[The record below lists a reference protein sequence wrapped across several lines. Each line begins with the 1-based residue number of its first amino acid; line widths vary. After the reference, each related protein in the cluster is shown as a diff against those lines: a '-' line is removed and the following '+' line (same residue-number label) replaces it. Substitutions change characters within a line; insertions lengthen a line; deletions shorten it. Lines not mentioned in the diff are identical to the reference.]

1 MSMKGFF
8 GGVKGGFKLGKS
20 KPKVQGR
27 FLRMKSFKTKQKV
40 KKNVNFAKKF
50 FKKDIRVQKRW
61 VRRKWN
67 MIKRNRAE
75 KSLESGNSTKKRTS
89 DATKGKKKG
98 GFNPFKF
105 IMAIF
110 AGWLIN
116 QLPAIMESVKKFIDM
131 AKPVF
136 ETLKKWATGIV
147 DFFTWIGDGI
157 KNLWN
162 TITGNTDSVDAEKK
176 KLETEN
182 KKLKDTFSKQKK
194 GFKDLEDKAKGEEK
208 NLKKD
213 MDDLNKEVDNELDQS
228 EKVDPIQVLE
238 DNKNLVPT
246 GMGGVVESEIKNNPE
261 KYNTKT
267 KINAALSNVGVNSS
281 KVKYRTRTIK
291 SDLSTIT
298 FDGKTYSRGKPG
310 LGGYIPGDGKGGS
323 TYGNLKVD
331 SSTKDRVITVPVT
344 QPTSKTN
351 QAPVTSGSSPNIGDK
366 DSVNSKDLML
376 HGMEK

>member
-105 IMAIF
+105 IMTIF

-176 KLETEN
+176 KLESEN
-182 KKLKDTFSKQKK
+182 NKLKDTFKKQKK
-194 GFKDLEDKAKGEEK
+194 GFSDLEQKAKGEEK

-213 MDDLNKEVDNELDQS
+213 MDDLNKEVDNELDKS

-238 DNKNLVPT
+238 DNKNLVPS
-246 GMGGVVESEIKNNPE
+246 GMSGIVEGEIKSNPS

-267 KINAALSNVGVNSS
+267 KINSALTNFGIDSS
-281 KVKYRTRTIK
+281 KVKYRTNTIK

-298 FDGKTYSRGKPG
+298 VDGKKYPRGLSGPNETFG
-310 LGGYIPGDGKGGS
+310 GKGGS

-331 SSTKDRVITVPVT
+331 SSNKDRVITVPVT
-344 QPTSKTN
+344 QPTSKIN
-351 QAPVTSGSSPNIGDK
+351 QTPVTSGSSPNIGDK

>member
-8 GGVKGGFKLGKS
+8 GSVKGGFKLGKS

-27 FLRMKSFKTKQKV
+27 FLRMKSFKTKQKI

-50 FKKDIRVQKRW
+50 FKKDVRVQKRW

-75 KSLESGNSTKKRTS
+75 RSLESGNSTKKRTS

-116 QLPAIMESVKKFIDM
+116 QLPAIMNSVKKFIDM

-194 GFKDLEDKAKGEEK
+194 GFKDLEDKARGEEK
-208 NLKKD
+208 NLKKE
-213 MDDLNKEVDNELDQS
+213 MGEVNKEVNKELESKGIETTSATGEEILPNSNPRPKLQRDSVMNRKPYTGTNER
-228 EKVDPIQVLE
+228 KLE
-238 DNKNLVPT
+238 FQKKKT
-246 GMGGVVESEIKNNPE
+246 EIKNVSNYGGTGRPITTVINGVEKTLNPGTPE
-261 KYNTKT
+261 YAKFFGVKPKNG
-267 KINAALSNVGVNSS
+267 NVNL
-281 KVKYRTRTIK
+281 K
-291 SDLSTIT
+291 SDSSN
-298 FDGKTYSRGKPG
+298 K
-310 LGGYIPGDGKGGS
+310 
-323 TYGNLKVD
+323 NKV
-331 SSTKDRVITVPVT
+331 IEVPVI
-344 QPTSKTN
+344 QP
-351 QAPVTSGSSPNIGDK
+351 APKMTGGAVASGSLPNIGDK

>member
-27 FLRMKSFKTKQKV
+27 FLSMKSFKTKQKV

-105 IMAIF
+105 IMTIF

-176 KLETEN
+176 KLESEN
-182 KKLKDTFSKQKK
+182 NKLKDTFKKQKK

-208 NLKKD
+208 KLNKD

-238 DNKNLVPT
+238 DNKNLIPA
-246 GMGGVVESEIKNNPE
+246 GMSGIVKNEVTNNPS
-261 KYNTKT
+261 KYDTKGE
-267 KINAALSNVGVNSS
+267 INAALNKYGVDTS
-281 KVKYRTRTIK
+281 KIKYRTKQTIIK
-291 SDLSTIT
+291 GDLSTIT
-298 FDGKTYSRGKPG
+298 FDGKTYPRGISGPMNTFG
-310 LGGYIPGDGKGGS
+310 GKGGS

-331 SSTKDRVITVPVT
+331 SSNKDRVITVPVT

>member
-1 MSMKGFF
+1 MKGFF
-8 GGVKGGFKLGKS
+8 GSVKGGFKLGKS

-176 KLETEN
+176 KLESEN
-182 KKLKDTFSKQKK
+182 NKLKDTFKKQKK
-194 GFKDLEDKAKGEEK
+194 GFKDLENKAKGEEK
-208 NLKKD
+208 NLRKD
-213 MDDLNKEVDNELDQS
+213 MDDLNNEVNNELDQS

-238 DNKNLVPT
+238 DNKNLVPS

-267 KINAALSNVGVNSS
+267 KINSALSNFGVDSS
-281 KVKYRTRTIK
+281 KVIYRTKRTIV
-291 SDLSTIT
+291 SGDLTTIT
-298 FDGKTYSRGKPG
+298 VDGKKYPRGISGPMNTFG
-310 LGGYIPGDGKGGS
+310 GKGGS
-323 TYGNLKVD
+323 TYNNLKVD

-344 QPTSKTN
+344 QPTSKIN

>member
-1 MSMKGFF
+1 MSMKNFF
-8 GGVKGGFKLGKS
+8 GSVKGGFKLGKS

-27 FLRMKSFKTKQKV
+27 FLRMKSFKTKQKI

-50 FKKDIRVQKRW
+50 FKKDVRTQKRW

-75 KSLESGNSTKKRTS
+75 KSLESGQSTKKRS
-89 DATKGKKKG
+89 NDATKKKKG

-105 IMAIF
+105 IMTIF

-116 QLPAIMESVKKFIDM
+116 QLPAIMNSVKKFIDM

-162 TITGNTDSVDAEKK
+162 SITGTTDSVDSEKK
-176 KLETEN
+176 ALETEN
-182 KKLKDTFSKQKK
+182 KKLKDSFKKQKK
-194 GFKDLEDKAKGEEK
+194 GFDDLEKKAKGEEK

-213 MDDLNKEVDNELDQS
+213 MDDVNKEVNKELDSKGIETTSATGEEILPNSNPTPKLQRDS
-228 EKVDPIQVLE
+228 VINRKPYTGTNERRKEFQRKITGIENREKYGGTGGPVTTVINGVEKTLHPGTPEYAKFFGVKPKNGNVNLKSDSS
-238 DNKNLVPT
+238 NKN
-246 GMGGVVESEIKNNPE
+246 
-261 KYNTKT
+261 
-267 KINAALSNVGVNSS
+267 
-281 KVKYRTRTIK
+281 KVIE
-291 SDLSTIT
+291 
-298 FDGKTYSRGKPG
+298 
-310 LGGYIPGDGKGGS
+310 
-323 TYGNLKVD
+323 
-331 SSTKDRVITVPVT
+331 VPVI
-344 QPTSKTN
+344 QPAPKMTRD
-351 QAPVTSGSSPNIGDK
+351 PVTSGSTPNIGDK

-376 HGMEK
+376 HGIEK

>member
-8 GGVKGGFKLGKS
+8 GSVKGGFKLGKS

-27 FLRMKSFKTKQKV
+27 FLRMKSFKTKQKI

-50 FKKDIRVQKRW
+50 FKKDVRVQKRW
-61 VRRKWN
+61 VRRRWN

-89 DATKGKKKG
+89 DATKNKKKG

-105 IMAIF
+105 IMTIF

-147 DFFTWIGDGI
+147 DFFTWIGGGI
-157 KNLWN
+157 KKLWN

-176 KLETEN
+176 KIEDAN
-182 KKLKDTFSKQKK
+182 KKLKGTFKKSQDGFNKLEKQ
-194 GFKDLEDKAKGEEK
+194 AKGEEK
-208 NLKKD
+208 NLNKD
-213 MDDLNKEVDNELDQS
+213 MNDLNKEVDNELDQS
-228 EKVDPIQVLE
+228 EKVDPITVLE
-238 DNKNLVPT
+238 DNKSLIPA
-246 GMGGVVESEIKNNPE
+246 GMGGVVESEIKNNPS

-267 KINAALSNVGVNSS
+267 KINSALTNFGVDSS
-281 KVKYRTRTIK
+281 KVKYRTTNTIK
-291 SDLSTIT
+291 ADLKTIT
-298 FDGKTYSRGKPG
+298 VDGKKYPRGLSGPNETFG
-310 LGGYIPGDGKGGS
+310 GKGGS

-331 SSTKDRVITVPVT
+331 SSNKNKVIEVPVM

>member
-27 FLRMKSFKTKQKV
+27 FLRMKSFKTKQKI

-50 FKKDIRVQKRW
+50 FKKDVRTQKRW

-75 KSLESGNSTKKRTS
+75 KSLESGQSTKKRS
-89 DATKGKKKG
+89 NDATKKKKG

-105 IMAIF
+105 IMTIF

-116 QLPAIMESVKKFIDM
+116 QLPAIMNSVKKFIDM

-147 DFFTWIGDGI
+147 DFFTWIGNGI

-176 KLETEN
+176 ALETEN
-182 KKLKDTFSKQKK
+182 KKLKDTFKKQKK
-194 GFKDLEDKAKGEEK
+194 GFDDLEKKAKGEEK
-208 NLKKD
+208 NLKKE
-213 MDDLNKEVDNELDQS
+213 MGDLNKEVNKELDSKGIETTSATGEEILPNSNPTPKLQRDS
-228 EKVDPIQVLE
+228 VINRKPYTGTNERRKEFQRKITGIENREKYGGTGGPVTTVINGVEKTLHPGTPEYAKFFGVKPKNGNVNLKSDSS
-238 DNKNLVPT
+238 NKN
-246 GMGGVVESEIKNNPE
+246 
-261 KYNTKT
+261 
-267 KINAALSNVGVNSS
+267 
-281 KVKYRTRTIK
+281 KVIE
-291 SDLSTIT
+291 
-298 FDGKTYSRGKPG
+298 
-310 LGGYIPGDGKGGS
+310 
-323 TYGNLKVD
+323 
-331 SSTKDRVITVPVT
+331 VPVI
-344 QPTSKTN
+344 QPAPKMTRD
-351 QAPVTSGSSPNIGDK
+351 PVTSGSTPNIGDK

-376 HGMEK
+376 HGIEK